1 MQKTGIFDSLIYLD
15 KEYVSAKYE
24 EVAGYTPD
32 TLITKAEGLNAGI
45 RIPIL
50 SAGASSIE
58 SKSYKLSTS
67 AMLSAIMGE
76 LSKLN
81 EFSSS
86 DHALG
91 QRSKIAWVTGNFFV
105 SQVKVTRTKHNVTII
120 GKPKEIDGITKEQVA
135 EENYFKISVS
145 DEVNF
150 ALITAPDYFSSGID
164 SFRNLLGSVVHL
176 VDMPVRA
183 LLRIYPSKSAF
194 EEWLATPL
202 IIIED
207 DR

>member
-1 MQKTGIFDSLIYLD
+1 MQEKGIFDSLIYLD
-15 KEYVSAKYE
+15 KEYISAKYE
-24 EVAGYTPD
+24 EITGYTPD
-32 TLITKAEGLNAGI
+32 TSITKTEGLNAGI

-58 SKSYKLSTS
+58 SKSYKLSTT
-67 AMLSAIMGE
+67 AMLSAIADD
-76 LSKLN
+76 LSKIN
-81 EFSSS
+81 EFSSI

-91 QRSKIAWVTGNFFV
+91 KRSKIAWVTGKFFV
-105 SQVKVTRTKHNVTII
+105 SQVKVTRTKQTITII
-120 GKPKEIDGITKEQVA
+120 GKPKETDGATKEQVA
-135 EENYFKISVS
+135 EENYFKISAN

-164 SFRNLLGSVVHL
+164 SFRSLLGSVVHL
-176 VDMPVRA
+176 VDIPVRA

-194 EEWLATPL
+194 EEWIATPL

>member
-1 MQKTGIFDSLIYLD
+1 MQKAGIFDSLIYLD
-15 KEYVSAKYE
+15 KEYISAKYE
-24 EVAGYTPD
+24 EITGYTPD
-32 TLITKAEGLNAGI
+32 TSITKTEGLNAGI

-58 SKSYKLSTS
+58 SKSYKFSTR
-67 AMLSAIMGE
+67 AMLSAMLVE
-76 LSKLN
+76 LSELN

-91 QRSKIAWVTGNFFV
+91 QRSKIAWVTGNLFV
-105 SQVKVTRTKHNVTII
+105 SQVQVTRTKHVVSII
-120 GKPKEIDGITKEQVA
+120 GKHQKDDVTAKEQVA
-135 EENYFKISVS
+135 EENYFQIRAS
-145 DEVNF
+145 DGTKF

-176 VDMPVRA
+176 VDIPVRA
-183 LLRIYPSKSAF
+183 LLRIYPSNSAF
-194 EEWLATPL
+194 EEWIATPL

-207 DR
+207 GR

>member
-50 SAGASSIE
+50 SVGASSIE

-105 SQVKVTRTKHNVTII
+105 SQVKVTRTKHNVIII

-150 ALITAPDYFSSGID
+150 ALITVSPPPD
-164 SFRNLLGSVVHL
+164 
-176 VDMPVRA
+176 
-183 LLRIYPSKSAF
+183 
-194 EEWLATPL
+194 
-202 IIIED
+202 
-207 DR
+207 

>member
-15 KEYVSAKYE
+15 KEYISAKYE
-24 EVAGYTPD
+24 EVTGYTPD
-32 TLITKAEGLNAGI
+32 TSITKTEGLNAGI

-67 AMLSAIMGE
+67 AMLLAIMSE
-76 LSKLN
+76 LSEIN

-91 QRSKIAWVTGNFFV
+91 QRSKISWATGNFFV
-105 SQVKVTRTKHNVTII
+105 SQVKITRTKHTVTII
-120 GKPKEIDGITKEQVA
+120 GKPKETDGATKDQVT
-135 EENYFKISVS
+135 EENYFKIRAS
-145 DEVNF
+145 DATNF

-164 SFRNLLGSVVHL
+164 SFRDLLGSVVHL
-176 VDMPVRA
+176 VDIPVRA